1 MSGPSPADHPGDP
14 GHRLRALE
22 DKQAITEVLYGYCAH
37 LDRMD
42 LDALAALFTAD
53 CVVDYG
59 PEARLQSRGADGLR
73 HDLAR
78 MWRWART
85 SHHLSNVMVTLD
97 GDGEHAGAVSY
108 VIAWHER
115 PDGSTATMMG
125 QYQDRL
131 VQQDGRWRISRRRQV
146 LTGNDAGFDVNINRF
161 ERLPRPDQP

>member
-1 MSGPSPADHPGDP
+1 VSGPQYDD
-14 GHRLRALE
+14 RLRDLE
-22 DKQAITEVLYGYCAH
+22 DKQAIAEVLYAYCAS

-42 LDALAALFTAD
+42 LDALASLFTAD

-59 PEARLQSRGADGLR
+59 PEARLQSRGAERLR

-97 GDGEHAGAVSY
+97 GDGEHAGATSY

-131 VQQDGRWRISRRRQV
+131 VREEGQWRISRRRQV

-161 ERLPRPDQP
+161 ERISSPGQP